1 MIWNERIKE
10 LREEHNLT
18 QSQIAEA
25 LNITQRAVSYYER
38 NQREIPIEIL
48 VRYAK
53 LFNVRL
59 DYICGLIDNAEES

>member
-18 QSQIAEA
+18 QSQIAES

-48 VRYAK
+48 VRYAIFFDVS
-53 LFNVRL
+53 LE
-59 DYICGLIDNAEES
+59 YICRLSDNTKEP